1 MIPACRHIK
10 TNGARCRAAALRD
23 RPYCYFHDRLHRVL
37 ARQKSGVTR
46 SLLLHPLEDRDSVFM
61 ALSDVVCGLAAGR
74 IDPRNAGR
82 LIYGLQVA
90 GQFAPECSSSL
101 PCDAVK
107 SVTVTKTGD
116 ELAPNLILCTAD
128 DHCDSCPDCDD
139 CDLEKAQ
146 AWRAAQD
153 AKDDEEEDDSASTGH
168 AEDDEEDA
176 A

>member
-61 ALSDVVCGLAAGR
+61 ALSDVICGLAAGR
-74 IDPRNAGR
+74 IDPRAAAR

-90 GQFAPECSSSL
+90 GQFAPSSL
-101 PCDAVK
+101 DVPEDAVE
-107 SVTVTKTGD
+107 SFTVAKTGD
-116 ELAPNLILCTAD
+116 ELAPELTLCTAD
-128 DHCDSCPDCDD
+128 DHCDSCPGSED
-139 CDLEKAQ
+139 CDLKKAV
-146 AWRAAQD
+146 AWRAAQAAED
-153 AKDDEEEDDSASTGH
+153 SGEEDDNE
-168 AEDDEEDA
+168 EDDDA
-176 A
+176 AGKNAA